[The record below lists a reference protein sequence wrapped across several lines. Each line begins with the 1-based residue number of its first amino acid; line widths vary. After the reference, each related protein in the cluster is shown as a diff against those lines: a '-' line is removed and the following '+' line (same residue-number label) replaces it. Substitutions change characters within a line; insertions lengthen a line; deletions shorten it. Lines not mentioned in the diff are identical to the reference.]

1 MDTFSGADDAP
12 FIFTGGTFSGNPLTM
27 SAGIAA
33 IQYMKD
39 NKDEIYPYLKTQGD
53 RLGREVNQ
61 FCRLENIPAKLMN
74 AASMFHLVFSSN
86 EINSA
91 RDIDSSL
98 RTVEREFY
106 LHLLGHDV
114 LVPGIHLAFISW
126 AHTEAVVEKVIIAFQ
141 LAFMDLRHDGLI

>member
-1 MDTFSGADDAP
+1 
-12 FIFTGGTFSGNPLTM
+12 
-27 SAGIAA
+27 
-33 IQYMKD
+33 
-39 NKDEIYPYLKTQGD
+39 
-53 RLGREVNQ
+53 
-61 FCRLENIPAKLMN
+61 MN

-126 AHTEAVVEKVIIAFQ
+126 AHTEARGLKKS
-141 LAFMDLRHDGLI
+141 LTPSNLRLWIYDMMG